1 MTRRRA
7 FAIVAGSAVL
17 VFAGGSVRL
26 AAQQVPPPP
35 QSEISVSRSGVD
47 LAALDRNANPCDDFY
62 KFACGGWMTKHPA
75 PPDQPRYGRFEEL
88 QNRNNEILR
97 DILENAAKPGGA
109 GTSAEMQKV
118 GDYYASCMAEEEIE
132 KKGTAPLAADL
143 SRVDAIKTK
152 NDIPAVVG
160 QMHTVGMTGFFGF
173 GSAPDFKDATQY
185 MLIYGQGGLGMPD
198 RDYYFKEDANSAK
211 LREAYVAHVARMLEL
226 GGTTATAAAAGA
238 KTIMQ
243 IETALAKAA
252 LDRVAQRN
260 PNNVYHKMSRD
271 EVKKLMPNFNM
282 SQYLERAE
290 APPGDS
296 ANVTEPD
303 FMKAVDAVVAAN
315 SLADLKTYLRWH
327 VVHSNAH
334 MLPKRFVDE
343 NFNFYN
349 KTLTGAQ
356 EQRPRWKRCVDA
368 ADADLG
374 EALGKIYVERTFGTE
389 GKTRTIEMVEGIEAA
404 LARDIDEISW
414 MSPETKKAAVTKLR
428 AVANKIGY
436 PDRWRDYS
444 SLRIARGDAYGNSQ
458 RSNLFGYRRQMAKIG
473 KPVDKTEWL
482 MTPPTVNAYYNPLEN
497 NINFPAGRS
506 RAVARVRRSGTPV
519 RRAGQPA
526 RMVDGSGWEGL
537 RRARGLLRQA
547 VQQLHRRRRRQ
558 VERQAHDGRERGRQ
572 RRPAAG
578 VDGAD
583 GAPED
588 EAARPGRRVLA
599 ATALLHRLGAD
610 VVREQEP
617 GDCAPARADEPAF
630 PGRVPHQRCCR
641 EHARVRAG
649 VQLFGGRE
657 NGREG
662 ARLPRLVA
670 TTSSRARPPRGTWPA
685 TSCPSSSTAWTRASA
700 NRRAVS

>member
-143 SRVDAIKTK
+143 ARVDAIKTK

-226 GGTTATAAAAGA
+226 GGTTAAAAAAGA

-296 ANVTEPD
+296 ANVTEPE
-303 FMKAVDAVVAAN
+303 FLKAIDQVIAATA
-315 SLADLKTYLRWH
+315 LPDLKTYLRWH
-327 VVHSNAH
+327 VIRSNAA

-343 NFNFYN
+343 AFAFNG
-349 KTLTGAQ
+349 KTLTGAK

-368 ADADLG
+368 TDSDLG

-497 NINFPAGRS
+497 NINFPAGILQPPFFN
-506 RAVARVRRSGTPV
+506 RAADDAVNYGAAAAVVGHELSHGFDDQGRQFDAQGNLSEWWTAADGKAFVERAACFDKQYSSYTAVGDVKLNGKLTMGENVADNG
-519 RRAGQPA
+519 
-526 RMVDGSGWEGL
+526 GL
-537 RRARGLLRQA
+537 RLAWMALM
-547 VQQLHRRRRRQ
+547 
-558 VERQAHDGRERGRQ
+558 ERLKTKPLGQ
-572 RRPAAG
+572 
-578 VDGAD
+578 AD
-583 GAPED
+583 GFSPQQRFFIGWAQMWCENKSPEI
-588 EAARPGRRVLA
+588 ARLHAQTNPHSPGEYRTNGVVVNMPEFA
-599 ATALLHRLGAD
+599 QAFSCSATAKMVAK
-610 VVREQEP
+610 EP
-617 GDCAPARADEPAF
+617 VC
-630 PGRVPHQRCCR
+630 RV
-641 EHARVRAG
+641 
-649 VQLFGGRE
+649 
-657 NGREG
+657 
-662 ARLPRLVA
+662 
-670 TTSSRARPPRGTWPA
+670 W
-685 TSCPSSSTAWTRASA
+685 
-700 NRRAVS
+700 